1 MSPDCR
7 AAADSA
13 PVKGLT
19 GTQCKRKAALL
30 TASDHVRAAATQTSV
45 RTIPEP
51 PTAAELLQFS
61 VDVERLHNNIG
72 GIVVTSERTVRLA
85 VLGLLAEGHVLLED
99 VPGVGKTLL
108 AKTLAQSIDCSFK
121 RIQFTPDLLP
131 SDVTGT
137 SVYDM
142 RSLTFD
148 FLPGPI
154 FASIVLAD
162 EINRTGPRTQAALLE
177 AMAERQVS
185 VEGNVRPLPA
195 PFMVIATQNLAESH
209 GTFPLPDSQ
218 LDRFLISM
226 RMGLPSRADEVE
238 ILGRSQAGMAAA
250 RPVVTGTRVCE
261 MQRLVRQV
269 EVSMPVKQYIV
280 DVVAGTRSAPGVA
293 HGVSPR
299 GGAALQRAAQA
310 WAAMDGRSYVSPD
323 DVKAVALH
331 VLTHRLILAPGN
343 ERPAQEIVGEV
354 LARTVVPA

>member
-1 MSPDCR
+1 
-7 AAADSA
+7 
-13 PVKGLT
+13 VT
-19 GTQCKRKAALL
+19 T
-30 TASDHVRAAATQTSV
+30 SDHSRTAATEKQ
-45 RTIPEP
+45 RNAEA
-51 PTAAELLQFS
+51 PTTAELLQFS
-61 VDVERLHNNIG
+61 VDIERLHNNIG
-72 GIVVTSERTVRLA
+72 AIVVTSHRTIRLA
-85 VLGLLAEGHVLLED
+85 VLGLMAEGHVLLED

-137 SVYDM
+137 SIYDM

-185 VEGNVRPLPA
+185 VEGNVRPLPS
-195 PFMVIATQNLAESH
+195 PFMVIATQNTSESH

-238 ILGRSQAGMAAA
+238 ILGRSQLGIPSA
-250 RPVVTGTRVCE
+250 RPVVTGVRVCE
-261 MQRLVRQV
+261 MQALVRRI
-269 EVSMPVKQYIV
+269 EVALPVKQYIV
-280 DVVAGTRSAPGVA
+280 DVVSATRSAAGVA

-310 WAAMDGRSYVSPD
+310 WAAMDGRTYVAPD
-323 DVKAVALH
+323 DVKAVAPH
-331 VLTHRLILAPGN
+331 VLGHRLMLAPGN
-343 ERPAQEIVGEV
+343 DRPAGEIIGDI
-354 LARTVVPA
+354 LARTPVPA

>member
-1 MSPDCR
+1 MLH
-7 AAADSA
+7 
-13 PVKGLT
+13 VKGWLT
-19 GTQCKRKAALL
+19 GTQCKRKVERLTTSEHSRPVADEKQGHPPAA
-30 TASDHVRAAATQTSV
+30 SGS
-45 RTIPEP
+45 PS
-51 PTAAELLQFS
+51 AAELLQFS
-61 VDVERLHNNIG
+61 VDVERLHNNIA
-72 GIVVTSERTVRLA
+72 GIVVTSNRTIRLA
-85 VLGLLAEGHVLLED
+85 VLGLMAEGHVLLED

-185 VEGNVRPLPA
+185 VEGNVRPLPT
-195 PFMVIATQNLAESH
+195 PFMVIATQNTSESH

-226 RMGLPSRADEVE
+226 RMGLPSREDEVE
-238 ILGRSQAGMAAA
+238 ILGRSQMGLPSAK
-250 RPVVTGTRVCE
+250 PVITGSRVCE
-261 MQRLVRQV
+261 MQSVVRRI
-269 EVSMPVKQYIV
+269 EVATPVKQYIV
-280 DVVAGTRSAPGVA
+280 DVVAATRTAIGVA
-293 HGVSPR
+293 QGVSPR

-310 WAAMDGRSYVSPD
+310 WAAIEGRSYVAPE
-323 DVKAVALH
+323 DVRATAPY

-343 ERPAQEIVGEV
+343 ERPPVEIVAEI
-354 LARTVVPA
+354 LSRIVVPA